1 MAKRPVL
8 LLLGCLAA
16 IPAVASASAGTLLRI
31 STWTPPSHFVNA
43 VIWSKW
49 SEWIANPR
57 TLNKLSTADRKAVM
71 DASGA
76 RLSQFAGVQWD
87 TMDRAGRAAAEA
99 AGTTIRLAGSTM
111 KERFFRMMK
120 PVQEAWIERAS
131 KAGYNARAALAEL
144 RRSARAHDDA
154 R

>member
-1 MAKRPVL
+1 MERMDRQSQNAQQAVHGRPQ
-8 LLLGCLAA
+8 G
-16 IPAVASASAGTLLRI
+16 R
-31 STWTPPSHFVNA
+31 
-43 VIWSKW
+43 
-49 SEWIANPR
+49 
-57 TLNKLSTADRKAVM
+57 D

-131 KAGYNARAALAEL
+131 KAGYDARAALAEL

>member
-1 MAKRPVL
+1 MERMDRQ
-8 LLLGCLAA
+8 
-16 IPAVASASAGTLLRI
+16 SQ
-31 STWTPPSHFVNA
+31 NA
-43 VIWSKW
+43 
-49 SEWIANPR
+49 
-57 TLNKLSTADRKAVM
+57 NKLSTADRKAVM

-131 KAGYNARAALAEL
+131 KAGYDARAALAEL